1 MNIPLLANGVVVVSG
16 DETTNPILATN
27 RALVKELKANRAKK
41 KSVQAVSEALMAIA
55 SSIEWIEPLGS
66 SANLSATKEVA

>member
-41 KSVQAVSEALMAIA
+41 KTVQARSEQPQAIA
-55 SSIEWIEPLGS
+55 SSIEWIDRRGT
-66 SANLSATKEVA
+66 SAHFSAAKEVA